1 MDDISRGPEALEWLR
16 LNKNESALASNRF
29 GPTSEAIRFVEN
41 LYTLGAERVIIY
53 QDTIRNDDFTI
64 NEEGDP
70 YADALTVILP
80 SEPEKREKVWRICAD
95 EISGEGFDPSEGKGD
110 DAILLWWD

>member
-16 LNKNESALASNRF
+16 YNKNESALASNRF

-41 LYTLGAERVIIY
+41 LYALDAERVIIY
-53 QDTIRNDDFTI
+53 QDAIRDDDETIEL
-64 NEEGDP
+64 EEGP

-80 SEPEKREKVWRICAD
+80 SEPEKREQIWRICAD